1 MLPSI
6 LVCKKISTYDYIVL
20 QREKEEEEKTA
31 KEAKKHQSL
40 TKHQT
45 VGYFCPYFLELKTKL
60 PVCYDVHVPVIV

>member
-45 VGYFCPYFLELKTKL
+45 VGYFCPYFL
-60 PVCYDVHVPVIV
+60 